1 MRKVVLYY
9 SLLTFI
15 WGSMCGN
22 CYADK
27 SNRVYFNIN
36 PKDREIV
43 LPVILNNNDT
53 AKLAFDSGA
62 GIGTFIL
69 DSTFCAKHPNVM
81 SNLVPDTIVRG
92 GSSWSS
98 NSIPTSV
105 YKSTPKVN
113 IGNMDMNYNYMMTY
127 NWKKYFGNYEVDGMF
142 NIPKND
148 TTHVWEFNFEHNYM
162 EIHSS
167 TDFKMPEDCFVTPF
181 ITDNKSPYPFNIRLP
196 FNIKCDNGDTL
207 RINRTFMID
216 TGMPWDIALLSKAEE
231 LPFFNKR
238 QDAVWTEQQGTY
250 FRQYN
255 VTSNIFEQ
263 FKIDSLRIYTFDFP
277 MGINANY
284 LIGQNFL
291 KRFNVFFD
299 LKNRQLGLQPIKN
312 FQRIIDPLY
321 RRFHYS
327 AQKNS
332 KGKFVVTMVADYKKN
347 YYKTAG
353 LQKGD
358 EIVAVDGKPYKDISR
373 DERRNFY
380 TKDKLVFEIVR
391 KGKPLKIIVKV
402 DKNEKQGD

>member
-1 MRKVVLYY
+1 MRKIVLSYC
-9 SLLTFI
+9 LLIFI

-22 CYADK
+22 CYAVK
-27 SNRVYFNIN
+27 SNKVYFNIN
-36 PKDREIV
+36 PNDRKIV

-53 AKLAFDSGA
+53 ANLAFDSGA

-69 DSTFCAKHPNVM
+69 DSTFCATHPNVM

-98 NSIPTSV
+98 SSISTSV
-105 YKSTPKVN
+105 YKITPKVN
-113 IGNMDMNYNYMMTY
+113 ISNVDMNYSYMMTY

-148 TTHVWEFNFEHNYM
+148 TTHVWELNFDHNYL
-162 EIHSS
+162 EIHSD
-167 TDFKMPEDCFVTPF
+167 TEFKMPRDCFVTSL
-181 ITDNKSPYPFNIRLP
+181 IIDNKSPYPFNIQLP
-196 FNIKCDNGDTL
+196 LKIKCDNGDTL
-207 RINRTFMID
+207 TINRNFMID

-238 QDAVWTEQQGTY
+238 QDAEWTEQQGTY

-255 VTSNIFEQ
+255 VTANIFEQ

-277 MGINANY
+277 MGISANY

-299 LKNRQLGLQPIKN
+299 LKNRQLGLQPIKS
-312 FQRIIDPLY
+312 FQRIIDTLY

-327 AQKNS
+327 TKRNS
-332 KGKFVVTMVADYKKN
+332 NGKFLVTMVAGYKEN

-358 EIVAVDGKPYKDISR
+358 EIVTVDSKPYKDITR
-373 DERRNFY
+373 EERRDFCRKE
-380 TKDKLVFEIVR
+380 TLVFDIIR
-391 KGKPLKIIVKV
+391 KGKPMKIVVKV